1 MLWQWLKIATGLLAL
16 LVLVFVGYAIF
27 VDPSPPEDPIIV
39 PVEIDAN

>member
-16 LVLVFVGYAIF
+16 LVLMFVGYAIF
-27 VDPSPPEDPIIV
+27 VEPTPPTDPVIV